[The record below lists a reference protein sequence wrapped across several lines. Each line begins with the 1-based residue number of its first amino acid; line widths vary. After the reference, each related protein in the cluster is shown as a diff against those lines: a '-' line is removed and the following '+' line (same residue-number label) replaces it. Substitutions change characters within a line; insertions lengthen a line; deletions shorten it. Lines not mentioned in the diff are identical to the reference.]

1 MRRLTTLLF
10 LTFCFYNLTA
20 SPQAPDFLIVGK
32 DTVAIYFLPLNK
44 LDTTKQKEFFYNL
57 NLSNND
63 INISVNL
70 WRGYQ
75 AFWKLEG
82 DKLYLVGLKSC
93 PNSDKI
99 LGSTFT
105 SSYVNGKVF
114 ADWFSSYLAI
124 AKDKILKWD
133 GVFSRT
139 YFKEDILE
147 FKNGVLTNRRQ
158 VNNYIDLENG
168 ISRLDKKVITDT
180 IFYKINQLNWE
191 KLSKCGC
198 DDKYEITINEKGKIG
213 KIATVPLFD
222 TKKENDEYAVEQK
235 KCIKKFKK
243 QLKDLQF
250 DIIKWNGNV
259 YQEKF
264 ILEFFYTVDNKLEN
278 WTE

>member
-1 MRRLTTLLF
+1 MRRLTTILF
-10 LTFCFYNLTA
+10 LTFSFYNLIA

-44 LDTTKQKEFFYNL
+44 LDTTRQKEFFHNL
-57 NLSNND
+57 NLRNDD

-75 AFWKLEG
+75 AFWKLED

-105 SSYVNGKVF
+105 SNYVNGKVF
-114 ADWFSSYLAI
+114 ANWFSSYLAI

-139 YFKEDILE
+139 YFKVDILE

-168 ISRLDKKVITDT
+168 ISRLDKKVVTDT
-180 IFYKINQLNWE
+180 IFYKINQLNWK
-191 KLSKCGC
+191 KLSNCGC

-213 KIATVPLFD
+213 KIAAVPLFD

-250 DIIKWNGNV
+250 DIIKWNGNA

-264 ILEFFYTVDNKLEN
+264 IFEIFYTVDNKLEN